1 VDTAKQLANVDA
13 ICRFALL
20 VREAVQVVPFDEISF
35 VKVRMGIHCGPI
47 VTGIS
52 GSAVP
57 RFSCFGDSINTAS
70 RMESTGVT
78 NKIHVSGPFADM
90 VRKIK
95 PQGLY
100 SLEQRPA
107 VDVKGKGL
115 MQTFFLEA
123 DLEKF
128 RVACSHELQKIET
141 LVTTETPGCEN
152 WCLSVQG
159 TLVFPTETDSPGLQS
174 STHSSSSIKKAQTKA
189 LAANAQLHRS
199 DPQVS
204 LCADDDCDRAISQ
217 AVLPFRFSF
226 LELSDPDFDVLHIDH
241 GDFESIALAI
251 LVLFEGVIGS
261 PNCMSCTE
269 PATLDRLVRRV
280 GHHYRFVPY
289 HSWHHALCVV
299 QQTAAILMRLLDS
312 SAPPPLSDKERFML
326 MLAALVHDVD
336 HPGHSN
342 FFEVASRSSLALLYN
357 DQSVLENHHL
367 ALAFNIMSNASYDVF
382 RCWTKEETTEARKI
396 IIACVLATDMS
407 AHESF
412 QEDLLRRAKRM
423 VSQCNA
429 AGDSASIA
437 SLSPSPYDEQQ
448 QQQQQL
454 PFNLSNKKD
463 VIALCC
469 CLLHAADISN
479 PTRPFSVSAH
489 ISMSAIKEF
498 QQQAEAERE
507 LNLPVTPHMVMPT
520 FESQCRG
527 EVYFCLQIARP
538 YFAALKACFPGSTR
552 WDPLSA
558 IDANA
563 AHWRE
568 QAALSRLVVPQ

>member
-1 VDTAKQLANVDA
+1 
-13 ICRFALL
+13 
-20 VREAVQVVPFDEISF
+20 
-35 VKVRMGIHCGPI
+35 
-47 VTGIS
+47 
-52 GSAVP
+52 
-57 RFSCFGDSINTAS
+57 
-70 RMESTGVT
+70 
-78 NKIHVSGPFADM
+78 M

-199 DPQVS
+199 DSQVS

-357 DQSVLENHHL
+357 DQSVLENHHIALHHSVTQDKSCDVL
-367 ALAFNIMSNASYDVF
+367 AKWNEAD
-382 RCWTKEETTEARKI
+382 RREARRTI
-396 IIACVLATDMS
+396 TNAVLATDM
-407 AHESF
+407 AVHKTLQLNLEA
-412 QEDLLRRAKRM
+412 RAA
-423 VSQCNA
+423 SL
-429 AGDSASIA
+429 GPSSASA
-437 SLSPSPYDEQQ
+437 SAAFDLS
-448 QQQQQL
+448 
-454 PFNLSNKKD
+454 KD
-463 VIALCC
+463 DDKQELVKVI
-469 CLLHAADISN
+469 LHTADIFN
-479 PTRPFSVSAH
+479 PCRAFSVSAVL
-489 ISMSAIKEF
+489 SNCMAEECRAQVARERSLGLSETPWMVLASD
-498 QQQAEAERE
+498 QAMAKGEAGFARH
-507 LNLPVTPHMVMPT
+507 V
-520 FESQCRG
+520 
-527 EVYFCLQIARP
+527 ARP
-538 YFAALKACFPGSTR
+538 YFLALAACFPENSR
-552 WDPLSA
+552 LNFVAA
-558 IDANA
+558 IDANVEA
-563 AHWRE
+563 WE
-568 QAALSRLVVPQ
+568 QLSFDR